1 MSLRDNLVRGTGPR
15 FLIRTWERQETL
27 AKGAARAQ
35 RLIGG
40 RASIE
45 FYFTFDSPYSAV
57 ALAPLVEIAERRRA
71 ELQAFAVGQHGIQ
84 GDPDADMRK
93 AYEILDAGRLLRRQG
108 RSLTRTRPIPASE
121 VRELTLLGEAARRA
135 GKGNDFAAAALE
147 KLWCEDGDVPPQL
160 ADYEALYR
168 DVVGKSPGNALNKL
182 TSAITDNEKRLDRKG
197 HWEVPTALVGGQ
209 WFFAHERLTQIDA
222 WLGELGW

>member
-15 FLIRTWERQETL
+15 VLIRAWHQQETL

-45 FYFTFDSPYSAV
+45 FFFAFDSPYSAV
-57 ALAPLVEIAERRRA
+57 SLAPLLEIAGRHRG
-71 ELQAFAVGQHGIQ
+71 ELQAFAVGRHGIQ
-84 GDPDADMRK
+84 GDPDARMRK

-108 RSLTRTRPIPASE
+108 KSLTRTKPLPTSE
-121 VRELTLLGEAARRA
+121 VRELTLLAEAARRA
-135 GKGNDFAAAALE
+135 GKGNAFAAAALD
-147 KLWCEDGDVPPQL
+147 KLWCEDADKAPQL
-160 ADYEALYR
+160 ADYEALYSE
-168 DVVGKSPGNALNKL
+168 VVGKSPGNAPGKL
-182 TSAITDNEKRLDRKG
+182 ASAIVDNEKRLERKG

-209 WFFAHERLTQIDA
+209 WFFAHERIEQIDA

>member
-15 FLIRTWERQETL
+15 VLIRAWHQQETL

-45 FYFTFDSPYSAV
+45 FFFAFDSPYSAA
-57 ALAPLVEIAERRRA
+57 ALAPLIEISGKHRG
-71 ELQAFAVGQHGIQ
+71 ELQAFVVGKHGIQ

-108 RSLTRTRPIPASE
+108 RSLSRTKPLAASE
-121 VRELTLLGEAARRA
+121 VRELTLLAEAARRA
-135 GKGNDFAAAALE
+135 GKGNAFAAAALE
-147 KLWCEDGDVPPQL
+147 KLWCGDGDKAPQL
-160 ADYEALYR
+160 TEYEALYR
-168 DVVGKSPGNALNKL
+168 DVTGKSPRNAPGKL
-182 TSAITDNEKRLDRKG
+182 SSPIADNEKRLERKG

-209 WFFAHERLTQIDA
+209 WFFAHERLEQIDD

>member
-15 FLIRTWERQETL
+15 VLIRAWHQQETL

-40 RASIE
+40 RAGIE
-45 FYFTFDSPYSAV
+45 FYFAFDSPYSAV
-57 ALAPLVEIAERRRA
+57 ALAPLIEIADKRRG
-71 ELQAFAVGQHGIQ
+71 ELQAFVVGQHGIQ

-93 AYEILDAGRLLRRQG
+93 AYEVLDAGRLLRRQG
-108 RSLTRTRPIPASE
+108 KSLSRTKPLAASE
-121 VRELTLLGEAARRA
+121 VRELTLLVEAARRA
-135 GKGNDFAAAALE
+135 GKGNEFAAAALK
-147 KLWCEDGDVPPQL
+147 KLWCEDGDGAPQL

-168 DVVGKSPGNALNKL
+168 DVVGKAPGGALNKL
-182 TSAITDNEKRLDRKG
+182 SSAISDNEKRLDRKG

-209 WFFAHERLTQIDA
+209 WFFAHERLEQIDA